1 MAPRGWTFGWFH
13 AALQESPR
21 ACLIL
26 GTHTCVRRTR
36 SQVGTRRGR
45 SQPPPPCH
53 TGALLSDCPQA
64 HLQFR
69 PPSWSPDQSVL
80 SGTSES
86 HCHLSAPSQSSSRN
100 PYAGVRCRHLPDLTD
115 QSAAVP
121 SSAVPPCLTPS
132 LSPWPQP
139 WPPPPWPHEGISD
152 TRAVLTSPLLLAS
165 PWLPSTLGTKSQG
178 LCLAFE
184 AQ

>member
-1 MAPRGWTFGWFH
+1 MPASFWAHTRVSAGHAPRWGLAGGGLSHLLPVTLELFCLTVLKPTSSSDPLPG
-13 AALQESPR
+13 LQ
-21 ACLIL
+21 
-26 GTHTCVRRTR
+26 T
-36 SQVGTRRGR
+36 
-45 SQPPPPCH
+45 
-53 TGALLSDCPQA
+53 
-64 HLQFR
+64 
-69 PPSWSPDQSVL
+69 QSVL